1 MPKEKQ
7 KFEISKNPVW
17 PPPKRI
23 PRDQRWFWTE
33 RWQQMEREAQ
43 EDIDAGRVHS
53 FDSAEEAIK
62 WLNEHCDNE
71 PSDIIRE

>member
-7 KFEISKNPVW
+7 EFEISKNPVW

-33 RWQQMEREAQ
+33 EWQQAEREVE
-43 EDIDAGRVHS
+43 EDIAAGRIHT
-53 FDSAEEAIK
+53 FDSVEELIK
-62 WLNEHCDNE
+62 WLHDASEDEATTIN
-71 PSDIIRE
+71 SQ